1 MTVRVTGWGLS
12 EMAEDGQKLQTSNY
26 KISNYITP
34 WGCNVQ
40 YGDIVNNT
48 VLYT

>member
-1 MTVRVTGWGLS
+1 MTVRVAGWGLG

-26 KISNYITP
+26 KISNYITS

-40 YGDIVNNT
+40 YGDTVNNT
-48 VLYT
+48 ALYT